1 MSNFLTVKEA
11 VERTGLSDSAIRRV
25 IYPILKADKHADRH
39 LIEPN
44 PADARALRVK
54 GENFAWKISE
64 ELLDR
69 EMQERVKK
77 VKVEPKAGAAASVGN
92 EHLIAMLQ
100 MLQKE
105 LDIKNQQ
112 IESQNQLLKG
122 FSERMHEGNVLI
134 GSLQKQL
141 SVGNSSPRSSDTV
154 DVESAPASSQSE
166 RLQDSVPSKSKAS
179 PEKGT
184 AKTKKH
190 WLFRNLF

>member
-25 IYPILKADKHADRH
+25 IYPILKADKHTDRH

-44 PADARALRVK
+44 SADARALRVK

-77 VKVEPKAGAAASVGN
+77 VKAEPKAGATASVGN
-92 EHLIAMLQ
+92 EHLLA

-141 SVGNSSPRSSDTV
+141 TVGGSSRSTDTV
-154 DVESAPASSQSE
+154 DAQSAPVSTQSE
-166 RLQDSVPSKSKAS
+166 RSDDAAPTQPKAS
-179 PEKGT
+179 SEKGT
-184 AKTKKH
+184 KKSKKH
-190 WLFRNLF
+190 WLFCNIF

>member
-11 VERTGLSDSAIRRV
+11 VARTGLSDSAIRRV
-25 IYPILKADKHADRH
+25 IYPILKADKHSDRH

-44 PADARALRVK
+44 PVDARALRVK

-77 VKVEPKAGAAASVGN
+77 VKPDPRAGGAASVGN
-92 EHLIAMLQ
+92 EHLLAMLQ

-112 IESQNQLLKG
+112 IESQTQLLKG

-141 SVGNSSPRSSDTV
+141 SVGGSNRSSEAV
-154 DVESAPASSQSE
+154 DVESAPASSQSDRSPDAVE
-166 RLQDSVPSKSKAS
+166 TKPKAS
-179 PEKGT
+179 SEKGT
-184 AKTKKH
+184 EKTKKH
-190 WLFRNLF
+190 WLFRNIF

>member
-25 IYPILKADKHADRH
+25 IYPILKADKHPDRQ

-44 PADARALRVK
+44 PAEARALRVK

-77 VKVEPKAGAAASVGN
+77 AKPEPKAGGVAFGGSD
-92 EHLIAMLQ
+92 HLLAMIQ

-112 IESQNQLLKG
+112 IESQTQLLKG

-141 SVGNSSPRSSDTV
+141 TVGGLSRSSDTV
-154 DVESAPASSQSE
+154 DVASVPAAPQSAPASNEAAGSE
-166 RLQDSVPSKSKAS
+166 VKPSTSKGK
-179 PEKGT
+179 P
-184 AKTKKH
+184 KKH
-190 WLFRNLF
+190 WLFRKIF